1 MMEFLDELR
10 LATPSGFRSKH
21 DDCID
26 TISMLSAMN
35 IWNPSKLTY
44 TISSDDPLVQD
55 LWEEPLEN
63 VSSESYLV

>member
-1 MMEFLDELR
+1 
-10 LATPSGFRSKH
+10 
-21 DDCID
+21 
-26 TISMLSAMN
+26 MLSAMN